1 MPLSVLKLYSF
12 NDMTIRECGGGGG
25 GPKHLVKTSPKLS
38 PTNPIWPDLGSNQ
51 GYGMS
56 FKMFLS
62 F

>member
-12 NDMTIRECGGGGG
+12 NDMMIRECGEGTEARGEN
-25 GPKHLVKTSPKLS
+25 SPSATL
-38 PTNPIWPDLGSNQ
+38 LNQ

-56 FKMFLS
+56 FKMFLG